1 MTFFSSNKVSNRYAS
16 SKNGSK
22 AYKKRRNYSFSRV
35 VESLE
40 ERVVMSVMVPGAKS
54 KPAIISPSVPSP
66 GPGVGAAPYVK
77 GELLVQYKPQT
88 SSQIRGMNRYA
99 FGVDLKREIR
109 SSSAS
114 GVLELIQFPTS
125 VSVESARAW
134 FSRQP
139 DVAFAEPDYLYSTSA
154 VSNDPYYTSGQLW
167 GMYGDDTPTPV
178 GPAGTTNAYG
188 IAAEKAWNE
197 GVTGSKSVF
206 VGVIDTGIQVTHPDL
221 VNNIWVNPY
230 DPIDGIDNDGNGY
243 VDDVNGWDF
252 VNNDNSVYDSVD
264 DDHGTH
270 VAGTIGGKG
279 NNGIGVAGVNWD
291 VTIISAKFLGANGGT
306 SADAV
311 RAIDYMTDLKN
322 RHGINLVATNN
333 SWGGGSYSQSMH
345 DAIIREAKVD
355 IIFAA
360 AAGNSTSNND
370 SLDNYPSNY
379 STLTGTSTES
389 AASFESV
396 IAVASIASDGSIS
409 GFSSYGATTVDIG
422 APGSGI
428 YSSVPTS
435 AYASLNGTSMA
446 TPHVAGAIALYASL
460 YPTAT
465 ANQIRD
471 VLLQTV
477 VPTPS
482 LAGLTVTGGRLN
494 IYNAL
499 QVSPIPAKVVGR
511 AYSDLNSNNMYDI
524 GEPTYSGVN
533 IYADLNNNGTRNPFE
548 PLATTASDGT
558 YEFTGLPS
566 NTTMGISL
574 LSGSPA
580 NSIPVSPANGTQT
593 VNILPNEQANV
604 DFTFLPQKALMGQ
617 ITDGTNGAGLGR
629 LRVYNDV
636 NNNNLFDHID
646 KQGLSITQKQRVIDM
661 GIVTKTAVIT
671 GLTLPIAGIEVGLNL
686 THSHVGD
693 LIITLISPD
702 RTSVIL
708 LNRNGSNSQN
718 LVNFSFDEYAD
729 NQIPVAR
736 NLNGTRFIPYESMS
750 KFFGTRPSGTWTVT
764 VQDRA
769 YGDLGVFS
777 NFTIRLITSNE
788 ATAVTNSKGFYSIQ
802 NASAGMYNLKVE
814 SAKDWNFVAPVN
826 GNYTFELKPNKPING
841 LNYILKKSGSSFAAN
856 RI

>member
-1 MTFFSSNKVSNRYAS
+1 MTFFRSNKASNRYAS

-230 DPIDGIDNDGNGY
+230 DPVDGIDNDGNGY

-291 VTIISAKFLGANGGT
+291 VTIISAKFLGTNGGT

-435 AYASLNGTSMA
+435 AYASFNGTSMA

-471 VLLQTV
+471 VLLQTA

-494 IYNAL
+494 IYDAL
-499 QVSPIPAKVVGR
+499 KISPIPAKVVGR
-511 AYSDLNSNNMYDI
+511 AYSDLNANNMLRYRR
-524 GEPTYSGVN
+524 
-533 IYADLNNNGTRNPFE
+533 ADL
-548 PLATTASDGT
+548 
-558 YEFTGLPS
+558 
-566 NTTMGISL
+566 
-574 LSGSPA
+574 
-580 NSIPVSPANGTQT
+580 
-593 VNILPNEQANV
+593 
-604 DFTFLPQKALMGQ
+604 
-617 ITDGTNGAGLGR
+617 
-629 LRVYNDV
+629 
-636 NNNNLFDHID
+636 
-646 KQGLSITQKQRVIDM
+646 QRR
-661 GIVTKTAVIT
+661 KH
-671 GLTLPIAGIEVGLNL
+671 LC
-686 THSHVGD
+686 
-693 LIITLISPD
+693 
-702 RTSVIL
+702 
-708 LNRNGSNSQN
+708 
-718 LVNFSFDEYAD
+718 
-729 NQIPVAR
+729 
-736 NLNGTRFIPYESMS
+736 
-750 KFFGTRPSGTWTVT
+750 RP
-764 VQDRA
+764 
-769 YGDLGVFS
+769 
-777 NFTIRLITSNE
+777 E
-788 ATAVTNSKGFYSIQ
+788 
-802 NASAGMYNLKVE
+802 
-814 SAKDWNFVAPVN
+814 
-826 GNYTFELKPNKPING
+826 
-841 LNYILKKSGSSFAAN
+841 
-856 RI
+856 

>member
-1 MTFFSSNKVSNRYAS
+1 MTFFRSNKASNLHS
-16 SKNGSK
+16 SATNRSK
-22 AYKKRRNYSFSRV
+22 APKMQRNLCFSRV

-40 ERVVMSVMVPGAKS
+40 ERVVLSVTVPGARS

-66 GPGVGAAPYVK
+66 GSGVSPAPYVK

-88 SSQIRGMNRYA
+88 SSQIRAMNRYA

-125 VSVESARAW
+125 VSVESAKAW

-139 DVAFAEPDYLYSTSA
+139 NVAFAEPDYFYTTSA
-154 VSNDPYYTSGQLW
+154 VSNDPYYTNGQLW
-167 GMYGDDTPTPV
+167 GMSGDDTPTPV
-178 GPAGTTNAYG
+178 GPAGTTNTYG
-188 IAAEKAWNE
+188 IAAEKAWNQ

-221 VNNIWVNPY
+221 VDNIWVNPY
-230 DPIDGIDNDGNGY
+230 DLVDGIDNDGNGY
-243 VDDVNGWDF
+243 IDDVNGWDF
-252 VNNDNSVYDSVD
+252 VNNDNTVYDSVD

-291 VTIISAKFLGANGGT
+291 VTIISAKFLDVNGGT
-306 SADAV
+306 TADAV
-311 RAIDYMTDLKN
+311 RAIDYMSDLKK
-322 RHGINLVATNN
+322 RHGINMVVTNN
-333 SWGGGSYSQSMH
+333 SWGGGGYSQSLK
-345 DAIIREAKVD
+345 DAIIRQAKAD

-360 AAGNSTSNND
+360 AAGNSTTNND
-370 SLDNYPSNY
+370 SSPDYPSGY
-379 STLTGTSTES
+379 STLSGTSTET

-396 IAVASIASDGSIS
+396 ISVASITSNGSIS
-409 GFSSYGATTVDIG
+409 WFSSYGATTVDIG

-435 AYASLNGTSMA
+435 AYASFDGTSMA
-446 TPHVAGAIALYASL
+446 TPHVAGAVALYASL

-471 VLLQTV
+471 VLLQTA

-482 LAGLTVTGGRLN
+482 LDGKTVTGGRLN
-494 IYNAL
+494 IYDAL
-499 QVSPIPAKVVGR
+499 KISPKPAKVVGR
-511 AYSDLNSNNMYDI
+511 AYSDLNANNMYDI
-524 GEPTYSGVN
+524 GETTYSGLNV
-533 IYADLNNNGTRNPFE
+533 YADLNNSGSREAFE
-548 PLATTASDGT
+548 PIATTASDGT

-566 NTTMGISL
+566 NTTMSISL

-580 NSIPVSPANGTQT
+580 NSITVSPANGTQT
-593 VNILPNEQANV
+593 VNILPDDQANV
-604 DFTFLPQKALMGQ
+604 DFTFLPKNALMGQ

-636 NNNNLFDHID
+636 NNNNVFDYIN
-646 KQGLSITQKQRVIDM
+646 KQGTSITQNHRVIDM
-661 GIVTKTAVIT
+661 RTVTKTANIT

-702 RTSVIL
+702 KTSVIL

-750 KFFGTRPSGTWTVT
+750 KFFGTKPSGAWTVT

-802 NASAGMYNLKVE
+802 NAAAGMYNLKVE
-814 SAKDWNFVAPVN
+814 SAKDSNFVAPVN
-826 GNYTFELKPNKPING
+826 GNYTFELKPAKAING
-841 LNYILKKSGSSFAAN
+841 LNYILKKN
-856 RI
+856 R

>member
-1 MTFFSSNKVSNRYAS
+1 
-16 SKNGSK
+16 
-22 AYKKRRNYSFSRV
+22 
-35 VESLE
+35 
-40 ERVVMSVMVPGAKS
+40 
-54 KPAIISPSVPSP
+54 
-66 GPGVGAAPYVK
+66 VK

-197 GVTGSKSVF
+197 GVTGSKSIY
-206 VGVIDTGIQVTHPDL
+206 VGILDTGAQVDHPDL

-230 DPIDGIDNDGNGY
+230 DLVDGIDNDGNGY

-252 VNNDNSVYDSVD
+252 YNNTNSVNDTNG
-264 DDHGTH
+264 HGTH
-270 VAGTIGGKG
+270 VAGTIGGSGG
-279 NNGIGVAGVNWD
+279 NNQGVAGVNWD
-291 VTIISAKFLGANGGT
+291 VSIIVLKIGPGPSLSVDAAVQALNYA
-306 SADAV
+306 ADMKA
-311 RAIDYMTDLKN
+311 
-322 RHGINLVATNN
+322 RHGIDVVATNN
-333 SWGGGSYSQSMH
+333 SWGGGGYSQALH
-345 DAIIREAKVD
+345 DAIIRNAKSD
-355 IIFAA
+355 ILFVA

-370 SLDNYPSNY
+370 VSQNYPSNL
-379 STLTGTSTES
+379 STLNGTSTET

-396 IAVASIASDGSIS
+396 IAVASITSDGSVS

-435 AYASLNGTSMA
+435 AYASFNGTSMA

-471 VLLQTV
+471 VLLQTA

-482 LAGLTVTGGRLN
+482 LVGLTVTGGRLN

-499 QVSPIPAKVVGR
+499 QVSPIPVQKDAKVVGR
-511 AYSDLNSNNMYDI
+511 AYSDLNANNMYDI

-566 NTTMGISL
+566 NTTMSISL

-580 NSIPVSPANGTQT
+580 NSIPVSPANGSQT

-604 DFTFLPQKALMGQ
+604 DFTFLPQNALMGQ

-646 KQGLSITQKQRVIDM
+646 KQGSSITQKQRVIDM

-841 LNYILKKSGSSFAAN
+841 LNYILKKSGSSFAAK

>member
-1 MTFFSSNKVSNRYAS
+1 
-16 SKNGSK
+16 
-22 AYKKRRNYSFSRV
+22 
-35 VESLE
+35 
-40 ERVVMSVMVPGAKS
+40 
-54 KPAIISPSVPSP
+54 
-66 GPGVGAAPYVK
+66 
-77 GELLVQYKPQT
+77 
-88 SSQIRGMNRYA
+88 
-99 FGVDLKREIR
+99 
-109 SSSAS
+109 
-114 GVLELIQFPTS
+114 
-125 VSVESARAW
+125 
-134 FSRQP
+134 
-139 DVAFAEPDYLYSTSA
+139 
-154 VSNDPYYTSGQLW
+154 
-167 GMYGDDTPTPV
+167 
-178 GPAGTTNAYG
+178 
-188 IAAEKAWNE
+188 
-197 GVTGSKSVF
+197 
-206 VGVIDTGIQVTHPDL
+206 
-221 VNNIWVNPY
+221 
-230 DPIDGIDNDGNGY
+230 
-243 VDDVNGWDF
+243 
-252 VNNDNSVYDSVD
+252 VD

-291 VTIISAKFLGANGGT
+291 VTIISAKFLGTNGGT

-471 VLLQTV
+471 VLLQTA

-494 IYNAL
+494 IYDAL
-499 QVSPIPAKVVGR
+499 KISPIPAKVVGR
-511 AYSDLNSNNMYDI
+511 AYSDLNANNMYDI

-533 IYADLNNNGTRNPFE
+533 IYADLNNNRTRNLFE

-558 YEFTGLPS
+558 YEFSGLPS
-566 NTTMGISL
+566 NTTMSISL

-604 DFTFLPQKALMGQ
+604 DFTFLPQNALMGQ

-646 KQGLSITQKQRVIDM
+646 KQGSSITQKQRVIDM

-841 LNYILKKSGSSFAAN
+841 LNYILKKSGSSFAAK

>member
-1 MTFFSSNKVSNRYAS
+1 M
-16 SKNGSK
+16 
-22 AYKKRRNYSFSRV
+22 
-35 VESLE
+35 
-40 ERVVMSVMVPGAKS
+40 
-54 KPAIISPSVPSP
+54 
-66 GPGVGAAPYVK
+66 
-77 GELLVQYKPQT
+77 
-88 SSQIRGMNRYA
+88 
-99 FGVDLKREIR
+99 
-109 SSSAS
+109 
-114 GVLELIQFPTS
+114 
-125 VSVESARAW
+125 
-134 FSRQP
+134 
-139 DVAFAEPDYLYSTSA
+139 
-154 VSNDPYYTSGQLW
+154 
-167 GMYGDDTPTPV
+167 
-178 GPAGTTNAYG
+178 
-188 IAAEKAWNE
+188 
-197 GVTGSKSVF
+197 
-206 VGVIDTGIQVTHPDL
+206 
-221 VNNIWVNPY
+221 
-230 DPIDGIDNDGNGY
+230 
-243 VDDVNGWDF
+243 
-252 VNNDNSVYDSVD
+252 D

-291 VTIISAKFLGANGGT
+291 VTIISAKFLGTNGGT

-471 VLLQTV
+471 VLLQTA

-494 IYNAL
+494 IYDAL
-499 QVSPIPAKVVGR
+499 KISPIPAKVVGR
-511 AYSDLNSNNMYDI
+511 AYSDLNANNMYDI

-533 IYADLNNNGTRNPFE
+533 IYADLNNNRTRNLFE

-558 YEFTGLPS
+558 YEFSGLPS
-566 NTTMGISL
+566 NTTMSISL

-604 DFTFLPQKALMGQ
+604 DFTFLPQNALMGQ

-646 KQGLSITQKQRVIDM
+646 KQGSSITQKQRVIDM

-841 LNYILKKSGSSFAAN
+841 LNYILKKSGSSFAAK

>member
-1 MTFFSSNKVSNRYAS
+1 
-16 SKNGSK
+16 
-22 AYKKRRNYSFSRV
+22 
-35 VESLE
+35 
-40 ERVVMSVMVPGAKS
+40 MSVMVPGAKS

>member
-139 DVAFAEPDYLYSTSA
+139 DVAFAEPDFLYSTSA

-188 IAAEKAWNE
+188 IAAEKAWNQ

-230 DPIDGIDNDGNGY
+230 DPVDGIDNDGNGY

-291 VTIISAKFLGANGGT
+291 VTIISAKFLGTNGGT

-396 IAVASIASDGSIS
+396 IAVASIASDGFIS

-435 AYASLNGTSMA
+435 AYASFNGTSMA

-471 VLLQTV
+471 VLLQTA

-494 IYNAL
+494 IYDAL
-499 QVSPIPAKVVGR
+499 KISPIPAKVVGR

-566 NTTMGISL
+566 NTTMVISL

-604 DFTFLPQKALMGQ
+604 DFTFLPQNALMGQ

-646 KQGLSITQKQRVIDM
+646 KQGSSITQKQRVIDM